1 MNLHR
6 FRCLVSLFIFYTLTS
21 AALQAQENSSH
32 ASASKM
38 KYPKTKTV
46 DVIDDYHGRKVS
58 DPYRWLEDTESE
70 QTAEARD
77 AIHHHACSKMCKRHG
92 ATMRRVS

>member
-46 DVIDDYHGRKVS
+46 DVMDDYHGRKVS

-70 QTAEARD
+70 QTAEWIAAENKITQQYLQSIPD
-77 AIHHHACSKMCKRHG
+77 LN
-92 ATMRRVS
+92 